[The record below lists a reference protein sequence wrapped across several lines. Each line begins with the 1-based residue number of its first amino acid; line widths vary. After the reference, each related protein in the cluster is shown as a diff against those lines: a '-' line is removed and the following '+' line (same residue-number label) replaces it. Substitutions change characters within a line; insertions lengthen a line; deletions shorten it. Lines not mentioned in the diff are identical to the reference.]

1 MEHWLRWFNTET
13 AGKQEEAIFRNTS
26 TWVAKI
32 CITGWDTPFQMNL
45 SSNFPQKILE
55 HACFPHANLWDK
67 KLLDLTYNEENL
79 HGNVTDR
86 CAPSCGQVLVANE
99 AHIVRNCHGNIK
111 RRQQNE
117 PVPASFESAEM
128 QQDELGFLCIRN
140 LILWKCRFIYK
151 HILLIKT

>member
-1 MEHWLRWFNTET
+1 MFQHRNSRKNGRSKFQKYKHVSSQNLHHRLRH
-13 AGKQEEAIFRNTS
+13 
-26 TWVAKI
+26 
-32 CITGWDTPFQMNL
+32 

-55 HACFPHANLWDK
+55 HACFLHANLWDK
-67 KLLDLTYNEENL
+67 KLLDLTYNEKNL

-86 CAPSCGQVLVANE
+86 CAPSCGQVLITNE

-111 RRQQNE
+111 RCQQNE

-151 HILLIKT
+151 YILLIKT